1 MITALSTGREVVT
14 ATEPSEDPGWEA
26 VYRAHADRLTRL
38 ATVLVGPADAR
49 DIVSDAVL
57 RAVHAAGWERASDRG
72 AYLTATLVNEAKQF
86 HRSRGRRLVREERS
100 RRLDAERRVGA
111 MSEPDLDVR
120 RALER
125 LSAQQRAV
133 VYLVYWE
140 DLAIPQ
146 VAQALGVSEG
156 TVRKQLARA
165 KTKLA
170 EVLR

>member
-1 MITALSTGREVVT
+1 
-14 ATEPSEDPGWEA
+14 
-26 VYRAHADRLTRL
+26 
-38 ATVLVGPADAR
+38 
-49 DIVSDAVL
+49 
-57 RAVHAAGWERASDRG
+57 
-72 AYLTATLVNEAKQF
+72 
-86 HRSRGRRLVREERS
+86 
-100 RRLDAERRVGA
+100 

-140 DLAIPQ
+140 DLAIPR
-146 VAQALGVSEG
+146 VAHALGVSEG

-165 KTKLA
+165 KATLA